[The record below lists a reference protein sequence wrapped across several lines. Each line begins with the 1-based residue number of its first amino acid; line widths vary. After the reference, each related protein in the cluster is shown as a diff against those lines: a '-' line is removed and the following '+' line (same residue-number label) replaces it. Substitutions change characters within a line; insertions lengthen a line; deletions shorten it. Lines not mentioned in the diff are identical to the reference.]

1 MPVSISTALP
11 VIRNIEEAAELCHD
25 FDAVI
30 TAGPEAYEVSGW
42 DHPNHLVVS
51 FDDVTDPRYSDAPRL
66 EQIKSIVEWGAKQ
79 EGSLLVHCHAG
90 ISRSTS
96 CAWGIAIAKGVDAKE
111 ALEELLEAHPQDGRW
126 GQRMFRPNS
135 LIVSHLETIFGRS
148 DLKTL
153 VDKAIQRGW

>member
-1 MPVSISTALP
+1 MSVSTSTQLP
-11 VIRNIEEAAELCHD
+11 VIRNIEEAAELCHE

-30 TAGPEAYEVSGW
+30 TAGPEKSEVSDWG
-42 DHPNHLVVS
+42 HPNHLVVS
-51 FDDVTDPRYSDAPRL
+51 FDDVTNDRYGDAPTL
-66 EQIKSIVEWGAKQ
+66 EQVRGIVEWGANQ
-79 EGSLLVHCHAG
+79 VGSILIHCHAG

-96 CAWGIAIAKGVDAKE
+96 CAWGIAIAKGFDAKE

-135 LIVSHLETIFGRS
+135 LIVSHLETIFGRK

>member
-1 MPVSISTALP
+1 MSVLISTALP
-11 VIRNIEEAAELCHD
+11 VIRNIEEAAELCHE

-30 TAGPEAYEVSGW
+30 TAGPDAYEVSGW
-42 DHPNHLVVS
+42 GHPNHLIVS

-66 EQIKSIVEWGAKQ
+66 EQIKRILEWGAKQ

-96 CAWGIAIAKGVDAKE
+96 CAWGIAIAKGFDAKE

-135 LIVSHLETIFGRS
+135 LIVSHLETIFGRK

>member
-11 VIRNIEEAAELCHD
+11 VIRNIEEAAELCHE

-30 TAGPEAYEVSGW
+30 TAGPDAYEVSGW
-42 DHPNHLVVS
+42 DHPNHLVIS

-66 EQIKSIVEWGAKQ
+66 EQIGCIVEWGAKQ

-111 ALEELLEAHPQDGRW
+111 ALETLAEMHPDEGGW
-126 GQRMFRPNS
+126 GQRTFRPNP
-135 LIVSHLETIFGRS
+135 LIVKHLETIFERK
-148 DLKTL
+148 DLRTL
-153 VDKAIQRGW
+153 LNQGF